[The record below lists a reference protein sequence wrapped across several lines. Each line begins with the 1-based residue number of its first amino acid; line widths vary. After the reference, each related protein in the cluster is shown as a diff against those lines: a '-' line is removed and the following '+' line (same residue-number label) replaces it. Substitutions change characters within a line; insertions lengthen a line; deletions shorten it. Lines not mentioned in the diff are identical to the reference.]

1 MCTFVVTIPNIIRL
15 LNTTYITGKFIIIFV
30 ISLKCYVTL
39 QKTLS
44 LRCKFC
50 CTLSLLL
57 YAYGEEEP
65 KIIYTNLMSFIF
77 K

>member
-1 MCTFVVTIPNIIRL
+1 MCIFVVTIPNIIRL
-15 LNTTYITGKFIIIFV
+15 LNTAYITGKFIIIFV

-39 QKTLS
+39 QRILS

-57 YAYGEEEP
+57 VYAYGEEEP
-65 KIIYTNLMSFIF
+65 KIICTN
-77 K
+77 